1 MQDKSLIWIFS
12 KDDFKVKDIVEV
24 SDYTIVMDEETN
36 SNTNILILKKTN
48 AIYNDIIMFKKNG
61 VIVYFGIIKQISNSK
76 GTNKYTL
83 TCKYITNIF
92 NRTIKLGNESIIQN
106 QGLEKFIKNEI
117 ESNFTNSADIFFN
130 INYIFVVCETQT
142 VKQVAVTNVENGIYN
157 LHTWMTNCTQK
168 YDIVY
173 EFTIVKINNSWK
185 LQITIKNK
193 SKNKILID
201 TKADSIVDYE
211 EVFETDVIAKVTVLT
226 STNTY
231 NLYLKND
238 RTTTTNMLDEDR
250 AEGKAVTVYVDDYE
264 YAEQTALDQ
273 IRANTYNH
281 NITFSL
287 HNKFIKP
294 GTPVAIKT
302 KDSIIYDTYIS
313 SVTIKR
319 SSFYEYIC
327 GNIRIN
333 FIEKL
338 LKERRQNNA

>member
-12 KDDFKVKDIVEV
+12 KDDFRVKDILEV
-24 SDYTIVMDEETN
+24 SDYTIVMDDETN
-36 SNTNILILKKTN
+36 GNSNIVILRKAN
-48 AIYNDIIMFKKNG
+48 AIYNDIVGFKKNG
-61 VIVYFGIIKQISNSK
+61 IVVYFGIIKEISNSK

-83 TCKYITNIF
+83 SCKYITNIF
-92 NRTIKLGNESIIQN
+92 DRTIPLGNENIIRT
-106 QGLEKFIKNEI
+106 QGLENFIKNEI
-117 ESNFTNSADIFFN
+117 ELNFTNSPDVFFN
-130 INYIFVVCETQT
+130 INYISVVCETHT
-142 VKQVAVTNVENGIYN
+142 IKQVAVTNVENGIYN
-157 LHTWMTNCTQK
+157 LQTWMTNCTQK

-173 EFTIVKINNSWK
+173 EFAIVKINNAWK

-193 SKNKILID
+193 SENKILID

-231 NLYLKND
+231 ELYLKTD
-238 RTTTTNMLDEDR
+238 RTTTTNMFDENR
-250 AEGKAVTVYVDDYE
+250 AEGKAVTVYVEDYQ

-287 HNKFIKP
+287 HNKYIKP

-302 KDSIIYDTYIS
+302 KDSVIYDTYIS

-333 FIEKL
+333 FIDKL
-338 LKERRQNNA
+338 LKERRQNA